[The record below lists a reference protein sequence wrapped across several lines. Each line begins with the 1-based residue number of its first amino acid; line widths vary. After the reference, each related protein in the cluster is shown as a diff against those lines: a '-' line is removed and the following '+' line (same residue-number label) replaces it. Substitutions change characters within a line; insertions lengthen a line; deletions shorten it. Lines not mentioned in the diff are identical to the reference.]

1 MAQDDLSGLKIDK
14 TLKKQPLT
22 GSRKWTAA
30 AVVAVLL
37 VGASV
42 LYALGVLTPSV
53 TVETAAVSQVYPSQG
68 LTVLNASGYVVA
80 QRRAAVASKATGR
93 LVALLVEE
101 GSRVRK
107 GQVIARLENEDV
119 LASKDQATAGRN
131 VARANLDQV
140 RAEQEEAKRDYGRNR
155 RLVETG
161 AVSRSAYDL
170 AETRMRRAEA
180 VVAAAEA
187 SLKSAEAGVR
197 GAETA
202 LDYTQI
208 KAPFDAVVLT
218 KNADIGDIVTPLGA
232 AANAKAAVVTIAD
245 LGSLL
250 VEVDVSESNIGR
262 VKQGQPCE
270 ISLDALPET
279 RFAGEVHAIVPTV
292 DRSKASVMVKVRFLK
307 PGDRL
312 LPDMSAK
319 VAFLSRPIVEGDEK
333 PRLAVHRTA
342 VLEKEGRRIVFV
354 VRGDRA
360 KQATIQTGTAA
371 LGDMIEV
378 TGGIQAG
385 ERVILK
391 PQGRLRD
398 GARIKVAEK

>member
-1 MAQDDLSGLKIDK
+1 MARDDLSALKIDK
-14 TLKKQPLT
+14 TRKKQPLKA
-22 GSRKWTAA
+22 SRKWTIA

-37 VGASV
+37 IGASILYV
-42 LYALGVLTPSV
+42 LGILTPSV

-80 QRRAAVASKATGR
+80 QRKAAVASKATGR

-107 GQVIARLENEDV
+107 GQVIACLENEDV
-119 LASKDQATAGRN
+119 LASRDQAAASRN
-131 VARANLDQV
+131 AARANLEQV
-140 RAEQEEAKRDYGRNR
+140 RAELEEARRDYGRHK

-161 AVSRSAYDL
+161 SVSRSAYDL
-170 AETRMRRAEA
+170 AETRLHRAEA
-180 VVAAAEA
+180 AAASSEA
-187 SLKSAEAGVR
+187 SLKAAEAGVR

-202 LDYTQI
+202 LDYTLI

-262 VKQGQPCE
+262 VKPAQPCE

-279 RFAGEVHAIVPTV
+279 RFPGEVHAIVPTV

-307 PGDRL
+307 PSDRL

-319 VAFLSRPIVEGDEK
+319 VAFLSRPVAEGEEK
-333 PRLAVHRTA
+333 ARLAVFRTA
-342 VLEKEGRRIVFV
+342 VLEKEGRRIVFM

-360 KQATIQTGTAA
+360 KQAVIETGADI
-371 LGDMIEV
+371 GDMVEV
-378 TGGIQAG
+378 TGGLQAG
-385 ERVILK
+385 DRVILK
-391 PQGRLRD
+391 PPGRLRD
-398 GARIKVAEK
+398 GSRIRVAEK